1 MAETVEAVDRASPGS
16 KGLKGGALGLV
27 SMIVIGVASTAPGYS
42 IAASLG
48 FVSDEVGLQAP
59 AIMLVAFVPMLF
71 IAASYY
77 YLNRAD
83 PDCGTTFSWVTRAM
97 GPQLG
102 WLGGW
107 GIFIADLL
115 VMPSLATIA
124 ASYTFL
130 LFGADG
136 LAVDTF
142 WVTILGV
149 VFILAM
155 TWICYV
161 GIELSARTQV
171 FLLGTELVTL
181 VLFSVVALWKVYTQ
195 APEGSIDPSW
205 NWLNPFAID
214 SSAALAAGVLIALF
228 IYWGWDTAVTVNEE
242 SEDARRGPGLA
253 GVLSTI
259 ILVLIY
265 VITSIAAQAFA
276 GPQLLVDNADDVL
289 SVLGTEVL
297 GSPLDKLLIISV
309 LTSAAASTQTTIL
322 PTARTALSMAAHK
335 AAPDS
340 LAKVSPKYLTPTVA
354 TVFFGLASSIWLV
367 GLTILSEDV
376 LADSIAA
383 LGFGIAF
390 YYGITGV
397 ACVIYYRRQLFR
409 SAKNLIFIGV
419 APLLG
424 ALGLFWAFG
433 QSAIDYADPANSE
446 SGNSWFGI
454 GPPLVIGV
462 GLLLLGIPFMIL
474 WWVLHPPFFR
484 RKLEVAPEEG
494 ETVDVVAPEADPTA
508 GVKPG

>member
-1 MAETVEAVDRASPGS
+1 MAETRVTHGDAPGA

-27 SMIVIGVASTAPGYS
+27 AMIVIGVASTAPGYS

-59 AIMLVAFVPMLF
+59 AIMLLAFVPMLF
-71 IAASYY
+71 IAAAYY

-107 GIFIADLL
+107 GILVTDLL

-124 ASYTFL
+124 SSYTFL
-130 LFGADG
+130 LFGAEG
-136 LAVDTF
+136 LAANTF
-142 WVTILGV
+142 WVTVLGV
-149 VFILAM
+149 VFIMAM

-171 FLLGTELVTL
+171 LLLGAELLAL
-181 VLFSVVALWKVYTQ
+181 VAFAVVALWKVYVDSP
-195 APEGSIDPSW
+195 AGSIDPSW
-205 NWLNPFAID
+205 SWLNPFAIE
-214 SSAALAAGVLIALF
+214 SSGALAAGVLLALF

-242 SEDARRGPGLA
+242 SKDSRRGPGLA

-259 ILVLIY
+259 ILVAIY
-265 VITSIAAQAFA
+265 VITAIAAQAFA
-276 GPQLLVDNADDVL
+276 GPQVLIDNADDVL
-289 SVLGTEVL
+289 SVLGHSVL
-297 GSPLDKLLIISV
+297 GSPWDKILILAV

-322 PTARTALSMAAHK
+322 PTARTALSMGAHK
-335 AAPDS
+335 AAPAP
-340 LAKVSPKYLTPTVA
+340 LARVSETRLTPTVA
-354 TVFFGLASSIWLV
+354 TVLFGVISSVWLV
-367 GLTILSEDV
+367 GLTVLSENV
-376 LADSIAA
+376 LADSILA

-390 YYGITGV
+390 YYGITGL

-409 SAKNLIFIGV
+409 SVKNFVFMGL

-424 ALGLFWAFG
+424 ALILFWAFG
-433 QSAIDYADPANSE
+433 KSAIDLAKPENSE
-446 SGNSWFGI
+446 SGDSWFGL

-462 GLLLLGIPFMIL
+462 GMLLFGIPLML
-474 WWVLHPPFFR
+474 AWWRGHPGFFR
-484 RKLEVAPEEG
+484 RRPEIAPEEG
-494 ETVDVVAPEADPTA
+494 TVDVIAPEPTPA
-508 GVKPG
+508 GGA

>member
-1 MAETVEAVDRASPGS
+1 MADTVVARGEPGA

-27 SMIVIGVASTAPGYS
+27 AMIVIGVASTAPGYS

-59 AIMLVAFVPMLF
+59 AIMLLAFVPMLF

-124 ASYTFL
+124 SSYTFL

-142 WVTILGV
+142 WVTALGV
-149 VFILAM
+149 VFIAAM

-161 GIELSARTQV
+161 GIELSARSQV
-171 FLLGTELVTL
+171 LLLGAELVAL
-181 VLFSVVALWKVYTQ
+181 VVFAVVAMIKVY
-195 APEGSIDPSW
+195 ASSPAGSIDPAWSW
-205 NWLNPFAID
+205 INPFEIQ
-214 SSAALAAGVLIALF
+214 SSGALAGGVLIALF

-242 SEDARRGPGLA
+242 CHEARKGPGLA

-259 ILVLIY
+259 ILVAIYLITA
-265 VITSIAAQAFA
+265 VAAQAFA
-276 GPQLLVDNADDVL
+276 GPQGLIDNADDVL
-289 SVLGTEVL
+289 SVLGREVL
-297 GSPLDKLLIISV
+297 GTPWDKLLIVAV

-322 PTARTALSMAAHK
+322 PTARTALSMGAHK
-335 AAPDS
+335 AAPAS
-340 LAKVSPKYLTPTVA
+340 LARVSARRMTPTVA
-354 TVFFGLASSIWLV
+354 TVAFGVASCVWLV
-367 GLTILSEDV
+367 GLTVLSENV
-376 LADSIAA
+376 LADSILA

-397 ACVIYYRRQLFR
+397 ACAIYYRRQLFR
-409 SAKNLIFIGV
+409 SVKNFVMLGLL
-419 APLLG
+419 PLLG
-424 ALGLFWAFG
+424 AAGLFWAFG
-433 QSAIDYADPANSE
+433 KSAIDLAKPENSE
-446 SGNSWFGI
+446 SGDSWFGL

-462 GLLLLGIPFMIL
+462 GLLLLGIPLMVA
-474 WWVLHPPFFR
+474 WWARHPEFFR
-484 RKLEVAPEEG
+484 RRLEVAPEEG
-494 ETVDVVAPEADPTA
+494 ETVDVIAPEPSPA
-508 GVKPG
+508 GGI